1 MTSSAYKIAV
11 IGSGPGG
18 FSAAARAA
26 ELGVSHVLLE
36 GAPHLSNTIYRY
48 QKGKLVMAEP
58 TILPLRSSVG
68 FELGSRERVLGVWD
82 EAKERLR
89 VNVRHRAEVER
100 VTGARG
106 AFTVSLTSGE
116 AIRAERMVLAI
127 GLQGNLRKLG
137 VPGENLPFVQYQLD
151 DPDEYENET
160 IVVVGAGDSAI
171 ENAVALSVHNKVI
184 ILNRGKG
191 FERAKDGNRNAIER
205 AIQDG
210 TIECLYSS
218 SPLRVEQAA
227 GARGK
232 AGVLVVKTS
241 KEEVVLDCDRVIA
254 RLGAMPPRKFVESC
268 GIEFPNDDP
277 NAVPAVSAQYE
288 SNVPGLYI
296 IGALAGYPLIKQA
309 MNQGYEVIEYIEGRD
324 IEPADEPVLREKF
337 RDVVEIRSVASALE
351 VIKKDV
357 PFLATLTT
365 LQLREFLLDSVIL
378 APKRGEVL
386 FELNDYSDTF
396 FSIVRG
402 GVDIHVDPNDA
413 SKRVA
418 LTKGDFFGEM
428 GLISGRR
435 RNATVTAGEGCIVIE
450 STRRSMIKLI
460 NSVAKSKEIIDK
472 TFLRRAIQAQVAP
485 ELPADAL
492 GEVVAS
498 ARIERFDAGTVL
510 FKEGDPGDSLHLI
523 RKGSV
528 TVARDIGGREIV
540 LSYVAAGN
548 YIGEMALLTDSP
560 RSATVRASIETETI
574 RLDGAAFKKL
584 LSRWPDIQRKMQSKA
599 RDLLAGQSAK
609 VQADP
614 EAGGNLISFLV
625 KEGVGEATDVLLID
639 ESLCVRCDHC
649 EKACAETHGGTSR
662 LDREAGPTFAYIHV
676 PTSCRH
682 CEHPHCMKDC
692 PPDALRR
699 APNGEV
705 IILDSCIGCGNCE
718 TNCPYGV
725 IQMAVKEE
733 QKPVNLLSWFLFGKG
748 RAPGDEIAGHHDPGT
763 AKIATKCD
771 MCKDL
776 AGGPACVRACPT
788 GAAIRVSPEE
798 FLTVTR
804 RAANA

>member
-1 MTSSAYKIAV
+1 
-11 IGSGPGG
+11 
-18 FSAAARAA
+18 
-26 ELGVSHVLLE
+26 
-36 GAPHLSNTIYRY
+36 
-48 QKGKLVMAEP
+48 
-58 TILPLRSSVG
+58 
-68 FELGSRERVLGVWD
+68 
-82 EAKERLR
+82 
-89 VNVRHRAEVER
+89 
-100 VTGARG
+100 
-106 AFTVSLTSGE
+106 
-116 AIRAERMVLAI
+116 
-127 GLQGNLRKLG
+127 
-137 VPGENLPFVQYQLD
+137 
-151 DPDEYENET
+151 
-160 IVVVGAGDSAI
+160 
-171 ENAVALSVHNKVI
+171 
-184 ILNRGKG
+184 
-191 FERAKDGNRNAIER
+191 
-205 AIQDG
+205 
-210 TIECLYSS
+210 
-218 SPLRVEQAA
+218 
-227 GARGK
+227 
-232 AGVLVVKTS
+232 
-241 KEEVVLDCDRVIA
+241 
-254 RLGAMPPRKFVESC
+254 MPPRKFVEAC
-268 GIEFPNDDP
+268 GIEFPNNDP

-288 SNVPGLYI
+288 SNVRGLYI

-309 MNQGYEVIEYIEGRD
+309 MNQGYEVVEFIEGRA
-324 IEPADEPVLREKF
+324 IEPADEPVLRDKF
-337 RDVVEIRSVASALE
+337 RAVVEIRSVSSALE
-351 VIKKDV
+351 VIKKNV
-357 PFLATLTT
+357 PVLSGLTT
-365 LQLREFLLDSVIL
+365 LQLREFLLDSVIR

-435 RNATVTAGEGCIVIE
+435 RNATVTAGERCILIE
-450 STRRSMIKLI
+450 TPRRSMNKLI
-460 NSVAKSKEIIDK
+460 NSVASVKRIIDD
-472 TFLRRAIQAQVAP
+472 TFLRRAIQIAP
-485 ELPADAL
+485 ELPAEAL
-492 GEVVAS
+492 QEVVAS
-498 ARIERFDAGTVL
+498 ARIERFNAGKVL

-528 TVARDIGGREIV
+528 TVARDIGGRERV

-548 YIGEMALLTDSP
+548 YVGEMALLTDSP

-574 RLDGAAFKKL
+574 RLEGTAFKAL
-584 LSRWPDIQRKMQSKA
+584 LSRWPDIQGKMQSKA

-609 VQADP
+609 VQQSP
-614 EAGGNLISFLV
+614 EGAGDLISFLV
-625 KEGVGEATDVLLID
+625 NQGVGEATDVLLID
-639 ESLCVRCDHC
+639 ETLCVRCDHC

-662 LDREAGPTFAYIHV
+662 LDREAGPTFAFIHV

-733 QKPVNLLSWFLFGKG
+733 PKPVNLLSWFLFGKG
-748 RAPGDEIAGHHDPGT
+748 RAPGEEISGHHDAGA

-788 GAAIRVSPEE
+788 GAAIRVSPEQ

-804 RAANA
+804 GTTLDRS